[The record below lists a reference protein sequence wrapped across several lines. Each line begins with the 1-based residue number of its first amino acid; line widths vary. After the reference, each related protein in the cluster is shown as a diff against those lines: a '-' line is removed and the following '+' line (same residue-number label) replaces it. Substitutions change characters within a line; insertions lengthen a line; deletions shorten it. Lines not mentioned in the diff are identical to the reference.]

1 MSGLDCLCVRR
12 EDGGEG
18 APGLFVKANRR
29 RLGSSHP
36 LCTGLQKSMQQGTP
50 TAATPVPQPSLAP
63 PPLVPPPSN
72 GTRVVD
78 LNPTA
83 DAANALAQ
91 ATALVDQVER
101 DLLALLDRCQAAY
114 TDADVAPAPG
124 RCPASPPDKSYS
136 SQLTPND
143 DDADSTTLLNSLSSL
158 ISLLSR
164 SALGG
169 FVPPPSPAAA
179 AAASTTLSQAQ
190 LDQVS
195 ERSQTL
201 FKQLQAVRERAEV
214 VRAGL
219 ARS

>member
-1 MSGLDCLCVRR
+1 
-12 EDGGEG
+12 
-18 APGLFVKANRR
+18 
-29 RLGSSHP
+29 
-36 LCTGLQKSMQQGTP
+36 MQQGTP

-63 PPLVPPPSN
+63 PPPAPPPSN

-91 ATALVDQVER
+91 ATALVDKVER

-114 TDADVAPAPG
+114 TDADVAPAP
-124 RCPASPPDKSYS
+124 
-136 SQLTPND
+136 
-143 DDADSTTLLNSLSSL
+143 DSTTPLNSLSSL

-169 FVPPPSPAAA
+169 FVPPAPPPSTPAA

-190 LDQVS
+190 LDQAN

-201 FKQLQAVRERAEV
+201 FKQLQAVRERAEI